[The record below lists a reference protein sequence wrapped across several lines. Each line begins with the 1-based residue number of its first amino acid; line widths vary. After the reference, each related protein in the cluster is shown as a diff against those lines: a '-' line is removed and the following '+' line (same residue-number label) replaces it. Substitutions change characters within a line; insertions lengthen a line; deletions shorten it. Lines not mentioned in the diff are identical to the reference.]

1 MARTKQTARKSTGG
15 KAPRKQLA
23 TKAARKSAPT
33 TGGVKKPHRYRPG
46 TVALREIRKYQKST
60 ELLIRKLPFQR
71 LVREIAQDFK
81 TDLRFQSH
89 AVLALQ
95 EAAEAYLV
103 GLFEDT
109 NLCAI
114 HAKRVTIM
122 PKDIQLARRIRGKAR
137 MLDEIINYVQ
147 SLQRQVE
154 VARKAAPTTGGVKK
168 PHRYR
173 PGTFALHEIHKYQKS
188 TELLIRKLPFQRL
201 SQNLKADLRF
211 QSQAVL
217 ALPEAAEACLVGLF
231 EDTNLCSI
239 HAMRATIMS
248 RDVQLTS
255 RTGKSLIRLMRQDV
269 FLAWYGCAV

>member
-1 MARTKQTARKSTGG
+1 NKSQPSIFILRRLPHTKNIYRYQPVDLRKLSLTKQTKKKKRRKKMARTKQTARKSTGG

-122 PKDIQLARRIRGKAR
+122 PKDIQLARRIRG
-137 MLDEIINYVQ
+137 E
-147 SLQRQVE
+147 
-154 VARKAAPTTGGVKK
+154 
-168 PHRYR
+168 
-173 PGTFALHEIHKYQKS
+173 
-188 TELLIRKLPFQRL
+188 
-201 SQNLKADLRF
+201 
-211 QSQAVL
+211 
-217 ALPEAAEACLVGLF
+217 
-231 EDTNLCSI
+231 
-239 HAMRATIMS
+239 RA
-248 RDVQLTS
+248 
-255 RTGKSLIRLMRQDV
+255 
-269 FLAWYGCAV
+269 